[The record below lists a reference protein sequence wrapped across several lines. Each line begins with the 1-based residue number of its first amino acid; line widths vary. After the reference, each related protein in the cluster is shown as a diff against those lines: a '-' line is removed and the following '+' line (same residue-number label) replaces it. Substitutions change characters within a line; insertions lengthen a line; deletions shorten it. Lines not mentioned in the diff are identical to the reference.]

1 VCGVCARLAS
11 WLLCFSCVCYLY
23 IKNVTPSCTRL
34 SPCDGFQFEI
44 YLYIVNSRHYPLV
57 NCGAGDRAHNA
68 SVRAPGAR
76 GAGRLVPLPP

>member
-1 VCGVCARLAS
+1 MVCARDLRPG
-11 WLLCFSCVCYLY
+11 SCVSAVCVIY
-23 IKNVTPSCTRL
+23 ILKMLHLRVHAYRL
-34 SPCDGFQFEI
+34 ATAFNSR